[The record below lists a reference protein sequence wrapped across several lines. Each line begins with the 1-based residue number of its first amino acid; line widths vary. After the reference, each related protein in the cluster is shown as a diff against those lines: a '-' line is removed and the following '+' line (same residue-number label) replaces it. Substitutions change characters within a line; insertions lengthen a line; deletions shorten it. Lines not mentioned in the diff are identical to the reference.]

1 MIIKLKHQ
9 NPSTPADIGE
19 YTTNQK
25 NTILPCDLKK
35 SSVSIHIHWYVNME
49 VYQLWSVLTRH

>member
-25 NTILPCDLKK
+25 IQSLLATLKK
-35 SSVSIHIHWYVNME
+35 ALLVSISTGM
-49 VYQLWSVLTRH
+49 